1 MTIAKPLLFIFSF
14 LLLTASQEQ
23 KYITRQGSVT
33 FFSYTNVEN
42 IRATNNQVL
51 SLFQPET
58 GTVAVSILMRAFV
71 FEKSLMQEHF
81 NESYIE
87 SDLFPKA
94 TFEGKI
100 IDFDHTIE
108 GEQTRIVK
116 GDFSLRNVK
125 KEHEI
130 KVKITKSENG
140 YSAEGEFK
148 VSIKDHKIKV
158 PAILSP
164 NIAETINIAFNF
176 EYEPYED

>member
-1 MTIAKPLLFIFSF
+1 MARMF
-14 LLLTASQEQ
+14 LLLFSVLTLKQSSPEQ
-23 KYITRQGSVT
+23 YITRQGNVT

-51 SLFQPET
+51 SIFQPET

-87 SDLFPKA
+87 SDLYPKA
-94 TFEGKI
+94 TFEGSI
-100 IDFDHTIE
+100 IGFDKTLKE
-108 GEQTRIVK
+108 EQTRIVK
-116 GDFSLRNVK
+116 GDITLRNVK

-130 KVKITKSENG
+130 KVKITKTENG
-140 YSAEGEFK
+140 YHAQGKFS
-148 VSIKDHKIKV
+148 VSIKDHNIKV
-158 PAILSP
+158 PALLSA

-176 EYEPYED
+176 DFEPYEN